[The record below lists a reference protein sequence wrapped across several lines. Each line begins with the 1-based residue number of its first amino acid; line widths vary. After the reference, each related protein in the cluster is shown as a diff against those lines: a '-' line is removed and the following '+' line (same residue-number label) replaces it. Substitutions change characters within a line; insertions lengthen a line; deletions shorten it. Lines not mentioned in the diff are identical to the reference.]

1 MLVRLSPITPGNTLA
16 SVGKTGGGSLEFKRA
31 AAFTLGAEILPTFRL
46 GRTTGGG
53 WTSTLGTLGA
63 LGASTAG
70 RIGAGCASGVSATE
84 FLAEVLATGSK
95 EFALPGAFTIGAC
108 DTEVTG
114 SPVME
119 GGAEVGVAGE
129 FESCGATIMSR

>member
-1 MLVRLSPITPGNTLA
+1 MLVRLSPITPGNAFTSA
-16 SVGKTGGGSLEFKRA
+16 GKTGGGSLGFKRA

-53 WTSTLGTLGA
+53 STSTLGTLGA
-63 LGASTAG
+63 LGGSIAG
-70 RIGAGCASGVSATE
+70 RIGAGCASGASPTE

-95 EFALPGAFTIGAC
+95 EFALPGAFTIGAW
-108 DTEVTG
+108 DPEATG
-114 SPVME
+114 SE
-119 GGAEVGVAGE
+119 ATRGGAGVGVAGE